1 MLLVG
6 ERYLFSSR
14 GKAMRFLAG
23 RRRLYFIIL
32 LVILTVGGVA
42 GYLALT
48 ASRPAANAKQ
58 VSPASGKP
66 GGAVPASKKAKAPGE
81 PEGKAAVPVSVT
93 SIQEGEVS
101 SYITSTANLVPE
113 NDVKVLAE
121 SQGKVAEVRVEEGD
135 RVAKGEILAQL
146 DQGDAEITLKK
157 AQVKASNA
165 RLNFERAG
173 KVLAEN
179 LMSREQ
185 YEKIATENEVAR
197 QEEAEAAWRLE
208 KTTIRAPFSGHLT
221 ERMIRAGQHIRPG
234 DVLFSVA
241 DFDPLIAR
249 IYLPEKDVLGL
260 TEGRGVRITLKANET
275 TQVKGRIRQIS
286 PVVDPATGTVK
297 VTVEAV
303 TPPPELR
310 PGAFVSLA
318 IVRETHPKAL
328 LVPREAILWEMQDS
342 YLFIVDGAVA
352 RRRPVSL
359 GLEEEGQVEVVRGL
373 AAGDQVIVA
382 GQGGLKDG
390 ASVKVL
396 PSAQASDSRAS
407 RAPQARG

>member
-1 MLLVG
+1 
-6 ERYLFSSR
+6 
-14 GKAMRFLAG
+14 
-23 RRRLYFIIL
+23 
-32 LVILTVGGVA
+32 VA
-42 GYLALT
+42 GYFAIT
-48 ASRPAANAKQ
+48 SRPAAGTKAQ
-58 VSPASGKP
+58 SGQASGKTA
-66 GGAVPASKKAKAPGE
+66 GAVPASQKTESPAAPQ
-81 PEGKAAVPVSVT
+81 GKAAVPVSVAA
-93 SIQEGEVS
+93 IQEGEVS

-121 SQGKVAEVRVEEGD
+121 SEGKVAEVRVEEGD
-135 RVAKGEILAQL
+135 RVVKGQILAQL

-165 RLNFERAG
+165 KLNFDRAG

-185 YEKIATENEVAR
+185 YDKVATENEVAR

-221 ERMIRAGQHIRPG
+221 ERMIRPGQHIRPG

-260 TEGRGVRITLKANET
+260 SEGRSVRITLKANEA

-303 TPPPELR
+303 APPAELR
-310 PGAFVSLA
+310 PGAFVTLA

-342 YLFIVDGAVA
+342 YLFIVDGEVA

-359 GLEEEGQVEVVRGL
+359 GLEEEGNVEIVRGL
-373 AAGDQVIVA
+373 TAGERVIVA

-396 PSAQASDSRAS
+396 ASAQASDSRTS
-407 RAPQARG
+407 RGPQARG

>member
-1 MLLVG
+1 M
-6 ERYLFSSR
+6 RY
-14 GKAMRFLAG
+14 LAG
-23 RRRLYFIIL
+23 RKRLYWIIFA
-32 LVILTVGGVA
+32 VILAVGGVV
-42 GYLALT
+42 GYFALT
-48 ASRPAANAKQ
+48 ASRSAASAKAQ
-58 VSPASGKP
+58 TSPASGKP
-66 GGAVPASKKAKAPGE
+66 GGAVPASKKAEAAAE
-81 PEGKAAVPVSVT
+81 PEGKAAVPVSVA

-121 SQGKVAEVRVEEGD
+121 SEGKVAEIRVEEGD

-165 RLNFERAG
+165 KLNFDRAA

-185 YEKIATENEVAR
+185 YDKVATENEVAR

-221 ERMIRAGQHIRPG
+221 ERMIRPGQHIRPG

-303 TPPPELR
+303 APPPELR
-310 PGAFVSLA
+310 PGAFVTLA

-342 YLFIVDGAVA
+342 YLFVVDGAVA

-359 GLEEEGQVEVVRGL
+359 GLEEEGHVEVVRGL
-373 AAGDQVIVA
+373 TAGDQVIVA

-396 PSAQASDSRAS
+396 PSAQASDSRVS
-407 RAPQARG
+407 RGPRARG

>member
-1 MLLVG
+1 
-6 ERYLFSSR
+6 
-14 GKAMRFLAG
+14 MRFPSG
-23 RRRLYFIIL
+23 RKRLYFIIF
-32 LVILTVGGVA
+32 LVVLTAGAVA
-42 GYLALT
+42 GYFAIT
-48 ASRPAANAKQ
+48 SRPAAGTKAQ
-58 VSPASGKP
+58 SGQASGKP
-66 GGAVPASKKAKAPGE
+66 AGAVPASQKTESPAAPQ
-81 PEGKAAVPVSVT
+81 GKAAVPVSVAA
-93 SIQEGEVS
+93 IQEGEVS

-121 SQGKVAEVRVEEGD
+121 SEGKVAEVRVEEGD
-135 RVAKGEILAQL
+135 RVVKGQILAQL

-165 RLNFERAG
+165 KLNFDRAG

-185 YEKIATENEVAR
+185 YDKVSTENEVAR

-208 KTTIRAPFSGHLT
+208 KTTIRAPFSGHVT
-221 ERMIRAGQHIRPG
+221 ERMIRPGQHIRPG

-260 TEGRGVRITLKANET
+260 SEGRTVRITLKANEA

-303 TPPPELR
+303 APPAELR
-310 PGAFVSLA
+310 PGAFVTLA

-342 YLFIVDGAVA
+342 YLFIVDGEVA

-359 GLEEEGQVEVVRGL
+359 GLEEEGNVEIVRGL
-373 AAGDQVIVA
+373 TAGERVIVA

-396 PSAQASDSRAS
+396 PSAQASDSRTS
-407 RAPQARG
+407 RGPQARG